1 MVTKK
6 ITTLSEFIL
15 DKQKDFPF
23 ATGDLSAL
31 LGDIA
36 LAAKLINRKVNKAG
50 LVDILGDAG
59 SNNIHGE
66 EVKKLDVFAHEQMT
80 NCLRVSGEC
89 AGIASEESDGYLV
102 FDDDRSKK
110 AKYVVCYDPLDG
122 SSNIDVNIS
131 IGTIFAIYRKV
142 NPEGVCNELDF
153 LQAGNKLVAAGYVI
167 YGSSTM
173 LVYTTGNNNVNGFT
187 LDPSIGEFC
196 LSHPNIRIPEKGGI
210 YSVNESYWNTFSIGV
225 NNFIRYCKTPD
236 KASNRPYNSRYI
248 GTLVS
253 DFHRN
258 LIKGGIFMYPATTS
272 HPDGKLRLLYE
283 CNPMAFLAENAGG
296 MAMNGK
302 KRILDIVP
310 TELHQRV
317 PLFTGSK
324 DMVEKAMEF
333 VLEDELILI

>member
-1 MVTKK
+1 MVTRK

-31 LGDIA
+31 LGDIT
-36 LAAKLINRKVNKAG
+36 LAAKLINRQVNKAG
-50 LVDILGDAG
+50 LVDILGNSGG
-59 SNNIHGE
+59 SNIHGE

-89 AGIASEESDGYLV
+89 AGIASEESDGYIV
-102 FDDDRSKK
+102 FDDERSRK

-131 IGTIFAIYRKV
+131 IGTIFAIYRKI
-142 NPEGVCNELDF
+142 NPDGVCNELDF
-153 LQAGNKLVAAGYVI
+153 LQPGNKLVAAGYII

-173 LVYTTGNNNVNGFT
+173 LVYSTGNNSVNGFT

-196 LSHPNIRIPEKGGI
+196 LSHPDIRTPEKGSI
-210 YSVNESYWNTFSIGV
+210 YSVNESYWNKFSAGV
-225 NNFIRYCKTPD
+225 NNFIRYCKTSD
-236 KASNRPYNSRYI
+236 TETDRPYNSRYI

-253 DFHRN
+253 DCHRN
-258 LIKGGIFMYPATTS
+258 LIKGGIFMYPATSTY
-272 HPDGKLRLLYE
+272 PNGRLRLLYE
-283 CNPMAFLAENAGG
+283 CNPMSFLVENAGG
-296 MAMNGK
+296 MGTDGK
-302 KRILDIVP
+302 QRILDIVP

-317 PLFTGSK
+317 PLFVGSK
-324 DMVEKAMEF
+324 NMVEKALEF
-333 VLEDELILI
+333 VLEDQMAMA

>member
-1 MVTKK
+1 MITKK
-6 ITTLSEFIL
+6 IVTLSEFIL

-50 LVDILGDAG
+50 LVDILGNAG

-66 EVKKLDVFAHEQMT
+66 DVKKLDVFAHEQMT

-89 AGIASEESDGYLV
+89 AGIASEESDGYVV
-102 FDDDRSKK
+102 FDDERSQK

-142 NPEGVCNELDF
+142 NSDGICNEADF

-173 LVYTTGNNNVNGFT
+173 LVYSTGTTVDGFT

-196 LSHPNIRIPEKGGI
+196 LSHPDIRVPKQGTI
-210 YSVNESYWNTFSIGV
+210 YSVNESYWNKFSVGV
-225 NNFIRYCKTPD
+225 NNFIRYCKDYDPAT
-236 KASNRPYNSRYI
+236 NRPYNSRYI

-272 HPDGKLRLLYE
+272 HPQGKLRLLYE
-283 CNPMAFLAENAGG
+283 CNPMAFLIENAGG
-296 MAMNGK
+296 MATDGIN
-302 KRILDIVP
+302 RILDIQP
-310 TELHQRV
+310 TKLHQRV
-317 PLFTGSK
+317 PLFIGSE
-324 DMVEKAMEF
+324 VLVQKAAKF
-333 VLEDELILI
+333 ITEDEMIMA